1 MQMNFLKYL
10 GQSGT
15 DEDVTKFRAMDIR
28 LVDKEKTEN
37 KKIVRKIT
45 QLYDLSEDPIRLVD
59 ELNKDL
65 KRHYKGKFMFDFVLG
80 EGKDIGEIKIK
91 RDKKRLKILAMEF
104 NDDLAKIKKK
114 IERKLKKEH
123 LQLS

>member
-1 MQMNFLKYL
+1 MQVNFLKYL
-10 GQSGT
+10 DQSGMN
-15 DEDVTKFRAMDIR
+15 EDITKFRAMNIR

-37 KKIVRKIT
+37 KKIVRKVT

-59 ELNKDL
+59 ELNREL
-65 KRHYKGKFMFDFVLG
+65 KRHYKGKFMFDFVL
-80 EGKDIGEIKIK
+80 EDGKNIGEIKIK
-91 RDKKRLKILAMEF
+91 RNKKRLKILAMEF
-104 NDDLAKIKKK
+104 NDSLAKIKKK

>member
-1 MQMNFLKYL
+1 MNFLKYL
-10 GQSGT
+10 DQSGMN
-15 DEDVTKFRAMDIR
+15 EDITKFRAMNIR

-37 KKIVRKIT
+37 KKIVRKVT

-59 ELNKDL
+59 ELNREL

-80 EGKDIGEIKIK
+80 DGKNIGEIKIK
-91 RDKKRLKILAMEF
+91 RNKKRLKILAMEF
-104 NDDLAKIKKK
+104 NDSLAKIKKK

>member
-1 MQMNFLKYL
+1 MNFLKYL
-10 GQSGT
+10 DQSGMN
-15 DEDVTKFRAMDIR
+15 EDITKFRAMNIR

-37 KKIVRKIT
+37 KKIVRKVT

-59 ELNKDL
+59 ELNREL
-65 KRHYKGKFMFDFVLG
+65 KRHYKGKFMFDFVL
-80 EGKDIGEIKIK
+80 EDGKNIGEIKIK
-91 RDKKRLKILAMEF
+91 RNKKRLKILAMEF
-104 NDDLAKIKKK
+104 NDSLAKIKKK

>member
-10 GQSGT
+10 NPSGT
-15 DEDVTKFRAMDIR
+15 EEDVTKFRAMDIR

-45 QLYDLSEDPIRLVD
+45 QLYDLSEDPMRLVD
-59 ELNKDL
+59 ELNKEL
-65 KRHYKGKFMFDFVLG
+65 KRHYGGKFMFDFVL
-80 EGKDIGEIKIK
+80 EDGKNIEEIKIK

-114 IERKLKKEH
+114 VERKLKKEH

>member
-1 MQMNFLKYL
+1 MNFLKYL
-10 GQSGT
+10 DQSGMN
-15 DEDVTKFRAMDIR
+15 EDITKFRAMNIR

-45 QLYDLSEDPIRLVD
+45 QLYDLSEENNPIRLVD
-59 ELNKDL
+59 ELNKEL
-65 KRHYKGKFMFDFVLG
+65 KRHYKGKFMFDFVLE
-80 EGKDIGEIKIK
+80 EGKNIEEIKIK
-91 RDKKRLKILAMEF
+91 RNKKRLKILAMEF
-104 NDDLAKIKKK
+104 NDSLAKIKKK